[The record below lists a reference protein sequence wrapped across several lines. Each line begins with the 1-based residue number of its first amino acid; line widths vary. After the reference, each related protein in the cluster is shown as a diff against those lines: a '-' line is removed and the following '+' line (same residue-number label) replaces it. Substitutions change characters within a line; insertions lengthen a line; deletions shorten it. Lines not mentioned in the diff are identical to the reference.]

1 MLIHPTSL
9 VIFWAKNTDRP
20 NTVVEVKFSSL
31 STTDR
36 SAIQKIN
43 KSNLKLNKCID
54 QMDLTDVCRVFH
66 LATVLHTLFSAAHG
80 TFFKLEYI
88 YSHNQ

>member
-1 MLIHPTSL
+1 
-9 VIFWAKNTDRP
+9 
-20 NTVVEVKFSSL
+20 VEVEFSSL

-36 SAIQKIN
+36 STIQKIN
-43 KSNLKLNKCID
+43 KRTLNLNKCID

-66 LATVLHTLFSAAHG
+66 LATIVYTLFSASHG

-88 YSHNQ
+88 